1 MYAGNSCGCFKDVV
15 MLAICAVTTHEHFAG
30 DKEIVG
36 EAKDNCGVGPN
47 WRGYRTQHKLG
58 TSITYMCHT
67 LILEP
72 QIYKLRPIIGP
83 HRVTASVC
91 DIDRSRF
98 GGSGICIDE

>member
-47 WRGYRTQHKLG
+47 WRG
-58 TSITYMCHT
+58 
-67 LILEP
+67 
-72 QIYKLRPIIGP
+72 
-83 HRVTASVC
+83 
-91 DIDRSRF
+91 
-98 GGSGICIDE
+98 